1 MAEYQMQELTLPN
14 EEDKKILFPRMK
26 LSGQVDLNY
35 IASHINYASSFTPG
49 DIIGLTKA
57 LAQAIAYEMGQGHS
71 VKIDGLGIFTPS
83 LGLRDGAER
92 ESGEKGGKKR
102 NAMSICVKN
111 INFRAD
117 KQLIIETGDHCMLER
132 SEWKFRHSSQ
142 FYSEQERLKM
152 AQDYLAVN
160 HFMKVADYCRL
171 TGLLRD
177 KAARE
182 LKRWTKQP
190 ETGID
195 YRGQGSH
202 KIYMVR
208 SNL

>member
-1 MAEYQMQELTLPN
+1 
-14 EEDKKILFPRMK
+14 
-26 LSGQVDLNY
+26 
-35 IASHINYASSFTPG
+35 
-49 DIIGLTKA
+49 
-57 LAQAIAYEMGQGHS
+57 
-71 VKIDGLGIFTPS
+71 
-83 LGLRDGAER
+83 
-92 ESGEKGGKKR
+92 
-102 NAMSICVKN
+102 MSICVKN

-160 HFMKVADYCRL
+160 HFMKVADYCRW
-171 TGLLRD
+171 TGLVRD

-182 LKRWTKQP
+182 LKRWTEQP